1 MKPIWANR
9 RPNTKTSDLDHFHF
23 GAGTLRV
30 QMRIVLNRQAAAS
43 PQRFECHKTNSK
55 CHNETSNGRNA
66 AMTRFREIF
75 AMTLIV
81 LIAGLLVAAAGYSSS
96 AEASTNVSKTL
107 QNLQSAFEGESNA
120 HNRDVAFA
128 QKADQEGYG
137 EVASLFRALAR
148 AEEILMKND
157 AAAIRKMGAEP
168 EATIVKF
175 LTQSTQK
182 NLDSS
187 ANKFERY
194 ESEKIYPRF
203 IIQARAEG
211 NADAVRSFEYARAV
225 DAQHFKL
232 LTEALKNLESM
243 RGKSRAYYVCPTCG
257 AT

>member
-1 MKPIWANR
+1 MW
-9 RPNTKTSDLDHFHF
+9 T
-23 GAGTLRV
+23 
-30 QMRIVLNRQAAAS
+30 VLNRQAAAS
-43 PQRFECHKTNSK
+43 PQRFECHKNYSK
-55 CHNETSNGRNA
+55 CHKEVSNGRNT
-66 AMTRFREIF
+66 AMTRFRKITL
-75 AMTLIV
+75 MTWIV
-81 LIAGLLVAAAGYSSS
+81 LIAGLLVAAAGHSSS
-96 AEASTNVSKTL
+96 AGASTNVSKTL

-168 EATIVKF
+168 TATIVKF

-182 NLDSS
+182 NLESS
-187 ANKFERY
+187 AYKFERY

-225 DAQHFKL
+225 DAQHFKI
-232 LTEALKNLESM
+232 LTEALKNLKSM
-243 RGKSRAYYVCPTCG
+243 RGKSRTYYVCPTCG
-257 AT
+257 ATSEQPVQGICPICGSPGEAYEKVN

>member
-1 MKPIWANR
+1 MW
-9 RPNTKTSDLDHFHF
+9 T
-23 GAGTLRV
+23 
-30 QMRIVLNRQAAAS
+30 VLKIQATGS
-43 PQRFECHKTNSK
+43 PQRFERHKNNSQCHK
-55 CHNETSNGRNA
+55 EASNGRNTP
-66 AMTRFREIF
+66 MTRFGKI
-75 AMTLIV
+75 AVMTLTV
-81 LIAGLLVAAAGYSSS
+81 LIAGLLVAAAGDPSS
-96 AEASTNVSKTL
+96 AAAKPIVSKTL

-157 AAAIRKMGAEP
+157 AAVIRKMGAEP
-168 EATIVKF
+168 QATIAQF

-187 ANKFERY
+187 ANKFERF

-232 LTEALKNLESM
+232 LTEALKNLENM
-243 RGKSRAYYVCPTCG
+243 RGKSRAYYVCTTCG
-257 AT
+257 ATLEQPVQEMCPICGSPADAYEKVN